1 LGKHKCSNCN
11 REYYIN
17 LAVDIELACPKC
29 GFVESNSLIGQKT
42 GRSDNI
48 ADD

>member
-1 LGKHKCSNCN
+1 MFKLYE
-11 REYYIN
+11 EYYIN
-17 LAVDIELACPKC
+17 LSIDIELACPKC
-29 GFVESNSLIGQKT
+29 GFVETNSLIGQKT